1 MKLWQLLSY
10 LSYVAPK
17 KKLVWTIIFPWFF
30 LSFSPLFFSLT
41 EKKIANVGQMGRTS
55 VTFYIGFDPEQN
67 SGSHLICG
75 SYFSCP
81 AAFSRVFYVVF
92 QIFKLKHC
100 CNELLHERT
109 VNSGS
114 DTKTESASPKKVE
127 SSAGTFDWSE
137 ERTGR
142 TGAHC
147 TVGCKNNQNTYLL
160 KIESFLK
167 SIRFHLLNTVLKTK
181 GL

>member
-1 MKLWQLLSY
+1 MSMEFLPKSLLLNNREDWNQLKLNESLLSNVS
-10 LSYVAPK
+10 LR
-17 KKLVWTIIFPWFF
+17 F
-30 LSFSPLFFSLT
+30 LFWILFTNFVFRGNFSSLT
-41 EKKIANVGQMGRTS
+41 LVMLIR
-55 VTFYIGFDPEQN
+55 VTFYIGFDPEQFEF
-67 SGSHLICG
+67 SLDLWFL
-75 SYFSCP
+75 FSCP

-92 QIFKLKHC
+92 QIFKLKHF

-109 VNSGS
+109 VNFGS

-147 TVGCKNNQNTYLL
+147 TVGCKNNQN
-160 KIESFLK
+160 IF
-167 SIRFHLLNTVLKTK
+167 
-181 GL
+181 

>member
-75 SYFSCP
+75 CYFSCP

-92 QIFKLKHC
+92 QIFKLKHF

-109 VNSGS
+109 RAIYMGELRKNTTSTGTI
-114 DTKTESASPKKVE
+114 TK
-127 SSAGTFDWSE
+127 
-137 ERTGR
+137 
-142 TGAHC
+142 
-147 TVGCKNNQNTYLL
+147 
-160 KIESFLK
+160 
-167 SIRFHLLNTVLKTK
+167 KTWILWQK
-181 GL
+181 WDC